1 MTGYI
6 YAFVK
11 IPKNW

>member
-11 IPKNW
+11 IQKNW